1 MNTKPIIEELRDKID
16 EDLFDDLEEKL
27 ETLHLLA
34 DFESASGAREC
45 SLCSI
50 PGSQGRILD
59 ECTGEDTG
67 RCEHCKG
74 IGFLPIN

>member
-1 MNTKPIIEELRDKID
+1 MSTNPIIEELREKIE

-27 ETLHLLA
+27 ETLLLLA
-34 DFESASGAREC
+34 DFLRASEAREC
-45 SLCSI
+45 SLCSV

-59 ECTGEDTG
+59 ECTGSDIG

-74 IGFLPIN
+74 IGFLPVL